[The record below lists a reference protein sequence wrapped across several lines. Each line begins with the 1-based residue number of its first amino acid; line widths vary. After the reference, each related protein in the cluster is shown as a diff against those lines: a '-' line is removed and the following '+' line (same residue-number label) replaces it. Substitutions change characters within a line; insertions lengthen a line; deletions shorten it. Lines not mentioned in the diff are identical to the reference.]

1 MLIFKEPLYKPV
13 IERQALLIL
22 LHSIELFYMLQTFLH
37 FYRESL

>member
-22 LHSIELFYMLQTFLH
+22 LHSIELYTQV
-37 FYRESL
+37 